1 MLEALRK
8 QSQSWLIWVALGIII
23 IVFIFFFGPQAGG
36 FDPSNKQW
44 AAKVRGGKIYNTE
57 LEAAIDRANQIT
69 GRDTRGE
76 AYFGVKRD
84 VLLDMAMVHLL
95 ADEARSEGL
104 RISDD
109 ELSCY
114 IVNWNENY
122 KVDGEY
128 VCRQFSRSY
137 QLQYPNLD
145 YMFYSDPDG
154 NFASDFDQSVRRW
167 FQLSAPAYED
177 WKERELLA
185 FHYLD
190 ILAAGLPVD
199 QASIDEYV
207 NRRADKINL
216 EYVRL
221 APEDDAEIDV
231 SDAEID
237 RYLTSNRADI
247 QSNYDGNIDAYTSER
262 QLRLRRIAIR
272 KPGDADSDEYT
283 AAQQRYE
290 TLLAAAQQP
299 DADFEQLVQ
308 DETDF
313 EQDKENGGDMG
324 LRPESNIS
332 ADLWEAASELEVGA
346 VTGVEQ
352 GFAWNIIKLEE
363 DVAAGITGLSDVER
377 QIAGDLVREQKR
389 QRQQDQMIARGE
401 RILAYAKD
409 NNVSLADAAA
419 AVQPATN
426 PAPVEDDATDTD
438 AEEDGD
444 SVQQPQSSAANGAL
458 EVEETGPF
466 SFEPSPP
473 DLSGIDPQ
481 FRQYV
486 QIQSRNPGSVPGVGN
501 SPSLVAHVFQ
511 LTEDAPLIGDI
522 VEVEGVS
529 YLIRLKE
536 RLRGNDEDRL
546 QHEIASTMRASLSN
560 EWFSP
565 IRTRVKLVAHN
576 GQPFAPALQD
586 VLNRALENGDIEVRE
601 DLFERDEPLPEM

>member
-57 LEAAIDRANQIT
+57 LEAAIDRAGQIT
-69 GRDTRGE
+69 GRDVRGD
-76 AYFGVKRD
+76 AYLDVKRD
-84 VLLDMAMVHLL
+84 VLLDMTMVHLL

-122 KVDGEY
+122 KVDDEY

-154 NFASDFDQSVRRW
+154 NFATDFDQSVRRW

-199 QASIDEYV
+199 QASIEGYV

-221 APEDDAEIDV
+221 APEDEAEIEV
-231 SDAEID
+231 SDAEV
-237 RYLTSNRADI
+237 LGFLASNRADV
-247 QSNYDGNIDAYTSER
+247 QSNYDENVATYTSER

-272 KPGDADSDEYT
+272 KPGDADSDEYAAAQRNYQEVLE
-283 AAQQRYE
+283 AAQQ
-290 TLLAAAQQP
+290 A

-324 LRPESNIS
+324 LRPQGNVS
-332 ADLWEAASELEVGA
+332 ADLWGAASELDIGA

-363 DVAAGITGLSDVER
+363 DVAAGTTPLSEVEQ
-377 QIAGDLVREQKR
+377 QIAEDLVRGQKR
-389 QRQQDQMIARGE
+389 QRQRDQMVSRGE

-409 NNVSLADAAA
+409 NNVSLTDAAA
-419 AVQPATN
+419 AIQPAVAV
-426 PAPVEDDATDTD
+426 APTENEEGG
-438 AEEDGD
+438 AE
-444 SVQQPQSSAANGAL
+444 QPQTSADNAAL

-486 QIQSRNPGSVPGVGN
+486 QIQARDPRTVPGVGN

-511 LTEDAPLIGDI
+511 LTEEAPLIGDMI
-522 VEVEGVS
+522 EVEGIP

-536 RLRGNDEDRL
+536 RVRGNDEERL
-546 QHEIASTMRASLSN
+546 QQEISSTLRATLSN

-565 IRTRVKLVAHN
+565 IRTRIKLVAHN

-586 VLNRALENGDIEVRE
+586 LLNRAIEDGDIEVRE
-601 DLFERDEPLPEM
+601 KLFEEREQLPESL